1 MYLIILLSLL
11 QSIKIQVIMWG
22 ILWGKMTKKHPNNE
36 LTALKVRKLDIPGR
50 YADGNN
56 LYLEIDKSGARRW
69 TLRVTVLGRRRDMGL
84 GGVSTVSLE
93 EARELAYQYKKI
105 ARSGGDPIL
114 ERQKNK
120 GLQTTLIHCAKK
132 VHQINLP
139 TWKNQKFAK
148 QWFSSLEHHVFPTI
162 GKLPIS
168 QVTSADILRV
178 LTPIWNTKGDTAK
191 KIKQRLR
198 MIIKWARA
206 QGYFQGDDPV
216 ELAEQALPKQLKSD
230 DHHKSLEFEK
240 LPEMISNLRKSKISL
255 PTKLALEFTILSACR
270 TNEVLNAKWEEI
282 DLTKLVWSIPSE
294 RMKGGKVHQVPLTD
308 RMTVILND
316 CKKLKTNN
324 DLLFPSEINGEALSN
339 NTMRLALKKRL
350 KVDATVHGM
359 RSSFKDWASETTN
372 FANEVSEMALA
383 HSISNKTELA
393 YRRRT
398 LIEKRRQLMQ
408 KWSDY
413 LNNKEGE
420 VIELYKTGE
429 L

>member
-1 MYLIILLSLL
+1 
-11 QSIKIQVIMWG
+11 MWG
-22 ILWGKMTKKHPNNE
+22 ISWGKMTKKHPNNE
-36 LTALKVRKLDIPGR
+36 LTALKIKKLTIPGR

-56 LYLEIDKSGARRW
+56 LYLEVDKSGARRW
-69 TLRVTVLGRRRDMGL
+69 TLRVTILGRRRDMGL
-84 GGVSTVSLE
+84 GGISTVSLE
-93 EARELAYQYKKI
+93 EARELAYQYRKI

-114 ERQKNK
+114 ERQKNR
-120 GLQTTLIHCAKK
+120 GLQTTLIYCAKK
-132 VHQINLP
+132 VHAINLP
-139 TWKNQKFAK
+139 TWKNEKFAK
-148 QWFSSLEHHVFPTI
+148 QWLSSLEHHVFPTI

-270 TNEVLNAKWEEI
+270 TSEVLNAKWEEI
-282 DLTKLVWSIPSE
+282 DLTKLIWSIPSE

-350 KVDATVHGM
+350 KIDATVHGM

-383 HSISNKTELA
+383 HTISNKTELA

-398 LIEKRRQLMQ
+398 LIEKRRHLMQ

-420 VIELYKTGE
+420 VIELYKTAE

>member
-1 MYLIILLSLL
+1 
-11 QSIKIQVIMWG
+11 MWG
-22 ILWGKMTKKHPNNE
+22 ISWGKMTKKHPNNE
-36 LTALKVRKLDIPGR
+36 LTALKIKKLTIPGR

-56 LYLEIDKSGARRW
+56 LYLEVDKSGARRW
-69 TLRVTVLGRRRDMGL
+69 TLRVTILGRRRDMGL
-84 GGVSTVSLE
+84 GGISTVSLE
-93 EARELAYQYKKI
+93 EARELAYQYRKI

-114 ERQKNK
+114 ERQKNR
-120 GLQTTLIHCAKK
+120 GLQTTLIYCTKK
-132 VHQINLP
+132 VHEINLP
-139 TWKNQKFAK
+139 TWKNEKFAK
-148 QWFSSLEHHVFPTI
+148 QWLSSLEHHVFPTI

-270 TNEVLNAKWEEI
+270 TSEVLNAKWEEI
-282 DLTKLVWSIPSE
+282 DLTKLIWSIPSE

-316 CKKLKTNN
+316 CKKLKTHN

-339 NTMRLALKKRL
+339 NTLRLALKKRL
-350 KVDATVHGM
+350 KIDATVHGM

-383 HSISNKTELA
+383 HTISNKTELA

-398 LIEKRRQLMQ
+398 LIEKRRHLMQ

-420 VIELYKTGE
+420 VIELYKTAE

>member
-1 MYLIILLSLL
+1 
-11 QSIKIQVIMWG
+11 MWG

-316 CKKLKTNN
+316 CKRLKTNN

-350 KVDATVHGM
+350 NVDATVHGM

-383 HSISNKTELA
+383 HTISNKTELA

-413 LNNKEGE
+413 LNNKKGE
-420 VIELYKTGE
+420 VIELYKTAE

>member
-1 MYLIILLSLL
+1 
-11 QSIKIQVIMWG
+11 MWG

-36 LTALKVRKLDIPGR
+36 LTTLKVRKLDIPGR

-69 TLRVTVLGRRRDMGL
+69 ILRVTVLGRRRDMGL

-93 EARELAYQYKKI
+93 EARELAYKYKKI
-105 ARSGGDPIL
+105 ARSDGDPIL

-120 GLQTTLIHCAKK
+120 GLQTTLVYCAKK

-178 LTPIWNTKGDTAK
+178 LTPIWNTKADTAK

-282 DLTKLVWSIPSE
+282 DLTKLLWSIPSE

-383 HSISNKTELA
+383 HTISNKTELA

>member
-1 MYLIILLSLL
+1 
-11 QSIKIQVIMWG
+11 MWG

-383 HSISNKTELA
+383 HTISNKTELA

>member
-1 MYLIILLSLL
+1 
-11 QSIKIQVIMWG
+11 MWG
-22 ILWGKMTKKHPNNE
+22 ISWGKMTKKHPNNE
-36 LTALKVRKLDIPGR
+36 LTALKIKKLTIPGR

-56 LYLEIDKSGARRW
+56 LYLEVDKSGARRW
-69 TLRVTVLGRRRDMGL
+69 TLRVTILGRRRDMGL
-84 GGVSTVSLE
+84 GGISTVSLE
-93 EARELAYQYKKI
+93 EARELAYQYRKI

-114 ERQKNK
+114 ERQKNR
-120 GLQTTLIHCAKK
+120 GLQTTLIYCTKK
-132 VHQINLP
+132 VHEINLP
-139 TWKNQKFAK
+139 TWKNEKFAK
-148 QWFSSLEHHVFPTI
+148 QWLSSLEHHVFPTI

-206 QGYFQGDDPV
+206 QGFFQGDDPV

-270 TNEVLNAKWEEI
+270 TSEVLNAKWEEI
-282 DLTKLVWSIPSE
+282 DLTKLIWSIPSE

-383 HSISNKTELA
+383 HTISNKTELA

-398 LIEKRRQLMQ
+398 LIEKRRHLMQ

-420 VIELYKTGE
+420 VIELYKTAE

>member
-1 MYLIILLSLL
+1 
-11 QSIKIQVIMWG
+11 MWG
-22 ILWGKMTKKHPNNE
+22 ISWGKMTKKHPNNE
-36 LTALKVRKLDIPGR
+36 LTALKIKKLTIPGR

-56 LYLEIDKSGARRW
+56 LYLEVDKSGARRW
-69 TLRVTVLGRRRDMGL
+69 TLRVTILGRRRDMGL
-84 GGVSTVSLE
+84 GGISTVSLE
-93 EARELAYQYKKI
+93 EARELAYQYRKI

-114 ERQKNK
+114 ERQKNR
-120 GLQTTLIHCAKK
+120 GLQTTLIYCTKK
-132 VHQINLP
+132 VHEINLP
-139 TWKNQKFAK
+139 TWKNEKFAK
-148 QWFSSLEHHVFPTI
+148 QWLSSLEHHVFPTI

-270 TNEVLNAKWEEI
+270 TSEVLNAKWEEI
-282 DLTKLVWSIPSE
+282 DLTKLIWSIPSE

-383 HSISNKTELA
+383 HTISNKTELA

-398 LIEKRRQLMQ
+398 LIEKRRHLMQ

-420 VIELYKTGE
+420 VIELYKTAE

>member
-1 MYLIILLSLL
+1 
-11 QSIKIQVIMWG
+11 MWG

-294 RMKGGKVHQVPLTD
+294 TMKGGKVHQVPLTD

-383 HSISNKTELA
+383 HTISNKTELA

-413 LNNKEGE
+413 LNNKKGE
-420 VIELYKTGE
+420 VIELYKTAE

>member
-1 MYLIILLSLL
+1 
-11 QSIKIQVIMWG
+11 
-22 ILWGKMTKKHPNNE
+22 MTKKHPNNE
-36 LTALKVRKLDIPGR
+36 LTTLKVKKLTIPGR

-56 LYLEIDKSGARRW
+56 LYLEVDKSGARRW
-69 TLRVTVLGRRRDMGL
+69 TLRVTILGRRRDMGL
-84 GGVSTVSLE
+84 GGISTVSLE
-93 EARELAYQYKKI
+93 EARELAYQYRKI

-114 ERQKNK
+114 ERQKNR
-120 GLQTTLIHCAKK
+120 GLQTTLIYCTKK
-132 VHQINLP
+132 VHEINLP
-139 TWKNQKFAK
+139 TWKNEKFAK
-148 QWFSSLEHHVFPTI
+148 QWLSSLEHHVFPAI

-216 ELAEQALPKQLKSD
+216 ELAEQALPKQLKSN

-270 TNEVLNAKWEEI
+270 TSEVLEAKWEEI
-282 DLTKLVWSIPSE
+282 DLTKLIWSIPSE

-324 DLLFPSEINGEALSN
+324 NLLFPSEINGEALSN

-350 KVDATVHGM
+350 NVDATVHGM

-383 HSISNKTELA
+383 HTISNKTELA

-398 LIEKRRQLMQ
+398 LIEKRRQLMK

-420 VIELYKTGE
+420 VIELYKTGK

>member
-1 MYLIILLSLL
+1 
-11 QSIKIQVIMWG
+11 MWG

-240 LPEMISNLRKSKISL
+240 LPEMISNLKKSKISL

-383 HSISNKTELA
+383 HTISNKTELA

-398 LIEKRRQLMQ
+398 LIEKRRHLMQ

-420 VIELYKTGE
+420 VIELYKTAE

>member
-1 MYLIILLSLL
+1 
-11 QSIKIQVIMWG
+11 MWG

-120 GLQTTLIHCAKK
+120 GLQTTLIYCAKK

-240 LPEMISNLRKSKISL
+240 LPEMISNLKKSKISL

-350 KVDATVHGM
+350 KIDATVHGM

-383 HSISNKTELA
+383 HTISNKTELA

-408 KWSDY
+408 RWSDY

-420 VIELYKTGE
+420 VIELYKTAE

>member
-1 MYLIILLSLL
+1 
-11 QSIKIQVIMWG
+11 
-22 ILWGKMTKKHPNNE
+22 MTKKHPNNE
-36 LTALKVRKLDIPGR
+36 LTALKIKKLTIPGR

-56 LYLEIDKSGARRW
+56 LYLEVDKSGARRW
-69 TLRVTVLGRRRDMGL
+69 TLRVTILGRRRDMGL
-84 GGVSTVSLE
+84 GGISTVSLE
-93 EARELAYQYKKI
+93 EARELAYQYRKI

-114 ERQKNK
+114 ERQKNR
-120 GLQTTLIHCAKK
+120 GLQTTLIYCTKK
-132 VHQINLP
+132 VHEINLP
-139 TWKNQKFAK
+139 TWKNEKFAK
-148 QWFSSLEHHVFPTI
+148 QWLSSLEHHVFPTI
-162 GKLPIS
+162 GKIPIS
-168 QVTSADILRV
+168 QVTSSDILRV

-240 LPEMISNLRKSKISL
+240 LPEMITNLRKSKISL

-270 TNEVLNAKWEEI
+270 TSEVLNAKWEEI
-282 DLTKLVWSIPSE
+282 DLTKLIWSIPSE

-383 HSISNKTELA
+383 HTISNKTELA

-398 LIEKRRQLMQ
+398 LIEKRRHLMQ

-420 VIELYKTGE
+420 VIELYKTAE

>member
-1 MYLIILLSLL
+1 
-11 QSIKIQVIMWG
+11 MWG

-69 TLRVTVLGRRRDMGL
+69 TLRVTILGRRRDMGL

-120 GLQTTLIHCAKK
+120 GLQTTLIYCAKK

-383 HSISNKTELA
+383 HTISNKTELA

-408 KWSDY
+408 RWSDY

-420 VIELYKTGE
+420 VIELYKTAE

>member
-1 MYLIILLSLL
+1 
-11 QSIKIQVIMWG
+11 MWG
-22 ILWGKMTKKHPNNE
+22 ISWGKMTKKHPNNE
-36 LTALKVRKLDIPGR
+36 LTALKIKKLTIPGR

-56 LYLEIDKSGARRW
+56 LYLEVDKSGARRW
-69 TLRVTVLGRRRDMGL
+69 TLRVTILGRRRDMGL
-84 GGVSTVSLE
+84 GGISTVSLE
-93 EARELAYQYKKI
+93 EARELAYQYRKI

-114 ERQKNK
+114 ERQKNR
-120 GLQTTLIHCAKK
+120 GLQTTLIYCTKK
-132 VHQINLP
+132 VHAINLP
-139 TWKNQKFAK
+139 TWKNEKFAK
-148 QWFSSLEHHVFPTI
+148 QWLSSLEHHVFPTI

-206 QGYFQGDDPV
+206 QGCFQGDDPV

-270 TNEVLNAKWEEI
+270 TSEVLNAKWEEI
-282 DLTKLVWSIPSE
+282 DLTKLIWSIPSE

-350 KVDATVHGM
+350 KIDATVHGM

-383 HSISNKTELA
+383 HTISNKTELA

-398 LIEKRRQLMQ
+398 LIEKRRHLMQ

-420 VIELYKTGE
+420 VIELYKTAE

>member
-1 MYLIILLSLL
+1 
-11 QSIKIQVIMWG
+11 MWG
-22 ILWGKMTKKHPNNE
+22 ISWGKMTKKHPNNE
-36 LTALKVRKLDIPGR
+36 LTALKIKKLTIPGR

-56 LYLEIDKSGARRW
+56 LYLEVDKSGARRW
-69 TLRVTVLGRRRDMGL
+69 TLRVTILGRRRDMGL
-84 GGVSTVSLE
+84 GGISTVSLE
-93 EARELAYQYKKI
+93 EARELAYQYRKI

-114 ERQKNK
+114 ERQKNR
-120 GLQTTLIHCAKK
+120 GLQTTLIYCTKK
-132 VHQINLP
+132 VHAINLP
-139 TWKNQKFAK
+139 TWKNEKFAK
-148 QWFSSLEHHVFPTI
+148 QWLSSLEHHVFPTI

-255 PTKLALEFTILSACR
+255 TTKLALEFTILSACR
-270 TNEVLNAKWEEI
+270 TSEVLNAKWEEI
-282 DLTKLVWSIPSE
+282 DLTKLIWSIPSE
-294 RMKGGKVHQVPLTD
+294 RMKGGKIHQVPLTD

-383 HSISNKTELA
+383 HTISNKTELA

-398 LIEKRRQLMQ
+398 LIEKRRHLMQ

-420 VIELYKTGE
+420 VIELYKTAE

>member
-1 MYLIILLSLL
+1 
-11 QSIKIQVIMWG
+11 MWG
-22 ILWGKMTKKHPNNE
+22 ISWGKMTKKHPNNE
-36 LTALKVRKLDIPGR
+36 LTALKIKKLTIPGR

-56 LYLEIDKSGARRW
+56 LYLEVDKSGARRW
-69 TLRVTVLGRRRDMGL
+69 TLRVTILGRRRDMGL
-84 GGVSTVSLE
+84 GGISTVSLE
-93 EARELAYQYKKI
+93 EARELAYQYRKI

-114 ERQKNK
+114 ERQKNR
-120 GLQTTLIHCAKK
+120 GLQTTLIYCTKK
-132 VHQINLP
+132 VHEINLP
-139 TWKNQKFAK
+139 TWKNEKFAK
-148 QWFSSLEHHVFPTI
+148 QWLSSLEHHVFPTI

-270 TNEVLNAKWEEI
+270 TSEVLNAKWEEI
-282 DLTKLVWSIPSE
+282 DLTKLIWSIPSE

-316 CKKLKTNN
+316 CKKLKTHN
-324 DLLFPSEINGEALSN
+324 DLLFPREINGEALSN

-383 HSISNKTELA
+383 HTISNKTELA

-398 LIEKRRQLMQ
+398 LIEKRRHLMQ

-420 VIELYKTGE
+420 VIELYKTAE

>member
-1 MYLIILLSLL
+1 
-11 QSIKIQVIMWG
+11 MWG
-22 ILWGKMTKKHPNNE
+22 ISWGKMTKKHPNNE
-36 LTALKVRKLDIPGR
+36 LTALKIKKLTIPGR

-56 LYLEIDKSGARRW
+56 LYLEVDKSGARRW
-69 TLRVTVLGRRRDMGL
+69 TLRVTILGRRRDMGL
-84 GGVSTVSLE
+84 GGISTVSLE
-93 EARELAYQYKKI
+93 EARELAYQYRKI

-114 ERQKNK
+114 ERQKNR
-120 GLQTTLIHCAKK
+120 GLQTTLIYCTKK
-132 VHQINLP
+132 VHEINLP
-139 TWKNQKFAK
+139 TWKNEKFAK
-148 QWFSSLEHHVFPTI
+148 QWLSSLEHHVFPTI

-270 TNEVLNAKWEEI
+270 TSEVLNAKWEEI
-282 DLTKLVWSIPSE
+282 DLTKSIWSIPSE

-383 HSISNKTELA
+383 HTISNKTELA

-398 LIEKRRQLMQ
+398 LIEKRRHLMQ

-420 VIELYKTGE
+420 VIELYKTAE

>member
-1 MYLIILLSLL
+1 
-11 QSIKIQVIMWG
+11 MWG
-22 ILWGKMTKKHPNNE
+22 ISWGKMTKKHPNNE
-36 LTALKVRKLDIPGR
+36 LTALKIKKLTIPGR

-56 LYLEIDKSGARRW
+56 LYLEVDKSGARRW
-69 TLRVTVLGRRRDMGL
+69 TLRVTILGRRRDMGL
-84 GGVSTVSLE
+84 GGISTVSLE
-93 EARELAYQYKKI
+93 EARELAYQYRKI

-114 ERQKNK
+114 ERQKNR
-120 GLQTTLIHCAKK
+120 GLQTTLIYCTKK
-132 VHQINLP
+132 VHEINLP
-139 TWKNQKFAK
+139 TWKNEKFAK
-148 QWFSSLEHHVFPTI
+148 QWLSSLEHHVFPTI

-270 TNEVLNAKWEEI
+270 TSEVLNAKWEEI
-282 DLTKLVWSIPSE
+282 DLTKLIWSIPPE

-350 KVDATVHGM
+350 KIDATVHGM

-383 HSISNKTELA
+383 HTISNKTELA

-398 LIEKRRQLMQ
+398 LIEKRRHLMQ

-420 VIELYKTGE
+420 VIELYKTAE

>member
-1 MYLIILLSLL
+1 
-11 QSIKIQVIMWG
+11 MWG

-36 LTALKVRKLDIPGR
+36 LTALKIKKLTIPGR

-56 LYLEIDKSGARRW
+56 LYLEVDKSGARRW
-69 TLRVTVLGRRRDMGL
+69 TLRVTILGRRRDMGL
-84 GGVSTVSLE
+84 GGISTVSLE
-93 EARELAYQYKKI
+93 EARELAYQYRKI

-114 ERQKNK
+114 ERQKK
-120 GLQTTLIHCAKK
+120 RGLQTTLIYCTKK

-139 TWKNQKFAK
+139 TWKNEKFAK
-148 QWFSSLEHHVFPTI
+148 QWLSSLEHHVFPTI

-270 TNEVLNAKWEEI
+270 TSEVLNAKWEEI
-282 DLTKLVWSIPSE
+282 DLTKLIWSIPSE

-383 HSISNKTELA
+383 HTISNKTELA

-420 VIELYKTGE
+420 VIELYKTAE

>member
-1 MYLIILLSLL
+1 
-11 QSIKIQVIMWG
+11 MWG

-36 LTALKVRKLDIPGR
+36 LTALKIKKLTIPGR

-56 LYLEIDKSGARRW
+56 LYLEVDKSGARRW
-69 TLRVTVLGRRRDMGL
+69 TLRVTILGRRRDMGL
-84 GGVSTVSLE
+84 GGISTVSLE
-93 EARELAYQYKKI
+93 EARELAYQYRKI

-114 ERQKNK
+114 ERQKNR
-120 GLQTTLIHCAKK
+120 GLQTSLIYCTKK
-132 VHQINLP
+132 VHEINLP

-148 QWFSSLEHHVFPTI
+148 QWLSSLEHHVFPTI
-162 GKLPIS
+162 GKIPIS

-240 LPEMISNLRKSKISL
+240 LPEMISNLRKSQISL

-270 TNEVLNAKWEEI
+270 TSEVLNAKWEEI
-282 DLTKLVWSIPSE
+282 DLTKLIWSIPSE

-316 CKKLKTNN
+316 CKKLKTKN

-383 HSISNKTELA
+383 HTISNKTELA

-398 LIEKRRQLMQ
+398 LIEKRRHLMQ

-420 VIELYKTGE
+420 VIELYKTAE

>member
-1 MYLIILLSLL
+1 
-11 QSIKIQVIMWG
+11 
-22 ILWGKMTKKHPNNE
+22 MTKKHPNNE
-36 LTALKVRKLDIPGR
+36 LTALKIKKLTIPGR

-56 LYLEIDKSGARRW
+56 LYLEVDKSGARRW
-69 TLRVTVLGRRRDMGL
+69 TLRVTILGRRRDMGL
-84 GGVSTVSLE
+84 GGISTVSLE
-93 EARELAYQYKKI
+93 EARELAYQYRKI

-114 ERQKNK
+114 ERQKNR
-120 GLQTTLIHCAKK
+120 GLQTTLIYCTKK
-132 VHQINLP
+132 VHAINLP
-139 TWKNQKFAK
+139 TWKNEKFAK
-148 QWFSSLEHHVFPTI
+148 QWLSSLEHHVFPTI

-255 PTKLALEFTILSACR
+255 TTKLALEFTILSACR
-270 TNEVLNAKWEEI
+270 TSEVLNAKWEEI
-282 DLTKLVWSIPSE
+282 DLTKLIWSIPSE

-383 HSISNKTELA
+383 HTISNKTELA

-398 LIEKRRQLMQ
+398 LIEKRRHLMQ

-420 VIELYKTGE
+420 VIELYKTAE

>member
-1 MYLIILLSLL
+1 
-11 QSIKIQVIMWG
+11 MWG

-350 KVDATVHGM
+350 KIDATVHGM

-383 HSISNKTELA
+383 HTISNKTELA

-408 KWSDY
+408 RWSDY

-420 VIELYKTGE
+420 VIELYKTAE

>member
-1 MYLIILLSLL
+1 
-11 QSIKIQVIMWG
+11 MWG

-350 KVDATVHGM
+350 NVDATVHGM

-383 HSISNKTELA
+383 HTISNKTELA

-420 VIELYKTGE
+420 VIELYKTAE

>member
-1 MYLIILLSLL
+1 
-11 QSIKIQVIMWG
+11 MWG
-22 ILWGKMTKKHPNNE
+22 ISWGKMTKKHPNNE
-36 LTALKVRKLDIPGR
+36 LTALKIKKLTIPGR

-56 LYLEIDKSGARRW
+56 LYLEVDKSGARRW
-69 TLRVTVLGRRRDMGL
+69 TLRVTILGRRRDMGL
-84 GGVSTVSLE
+84 GGISTVSLE
-93 EARELAYQYKKI
+93 EARELAYQYRKI

-114 ERQKNK
+114 ERQKNR
-120 GLQTTLIHCAKK
+120 GLQTTLIYCTKK
-132 VHQINLP
+132 VHAINLP
-139 TWKNQKFAK
+139 TWKNEKFAK
-148 QWFSSLEHHVFPTI
+148 QWLSSLEHHVFPTI

-270 TNEVLNAKWEEI
+270 TSEVLNAKWEEI
-282 DLTKLVWSIPSE
+282 DLTKLIWSIPSE

-324 DLLFPSEINGEALSN
+324 DLLFPSEINGVALSN

-383 HSISNKTELA
+383 HTISNKTELA

-420 VIELYKTGE
+420 VIELYKTAE

>member
-1 MYLIILLSLL
+1 
-11 QSIKIQVIMWG
+11 MWG
-22 ILWGKMTKKHPNNE
+22 ISWGKMTKKHPNNE
-36 LTALKVRKLDIPGR
+36 LTALKIKKLTIPGR

-56 LYLEIDKSGARRW
+56 LYLEVDKSGARRW
-69 TLRVTVLGRRRDMGL
+69 TLRVTILGRRRDMGL
-84 GGVSTVSLE
+84 GGISTVSLE
-93 EARELAYQYKKI
+93 EARELAYQYRKI

-114 ERQKNK
+114 ERQKNR
-120 GLQTTLIHCAKK
+120 GLQTTLIYCTKK
-132 VHQINLP
+132 VHEINLP
-139 TWKNQKFAK
+139 TWKNEKFAK
-148 QWFSSLEHHVFPTI
+148 QWLSSLEHHVFPTI

-270 TNEVLNAKWEEI
+270 TSEVLNAKWEEI
-282 DLTKLVWSIPSE
+282 DLTKLIWSIPSE

-316 CKKLKTNN
+316 CKKLKTHN

-350 KVDATVHGM
+350 KIDATVHGM

-383 HSISNKTELA
+383 HTISNKTELA

-398 LIEKRRQLMQ
+398 LIEKRRHLMQ

-420 VIELYKTGE
+420 VIELYKTAE

>member
-1 MYLIILLSLL
+1 
-11 QSIKIQVIMWG
+11 MWG
-22 ILWGKMTKKHPNNE
+22 ISWGKMTKKHPNNE
-36 LTALKVRKLDIPGR
+36 LTALKIKKLTIPGR

-56 LYLEIDKSGARRW
+56 LYLEVDKSGARRW
-69 TLRVTVLGRRRDMGL
+69 TLRVTILGRRRDMGL
-84 GGVSTVSLE
+84 GGISTVSLE
-93 EARELAYQYKKI
+93 EARELAYQYRKI

-114 ERQKNK
+114 ERQKNR
-120 GLQTTLIHCAKK
+120 GLQTTLIYCTKK
-132 VHQINLP
+132 VHEINLP
-139 TWKNQKFAK
+139 TWKNEKFAK
-148 QWFSSLEHHVFPTI
+148 QWLSSLEHHVFPTI

-270 TNEVLNAKWEEI
+270 TSEVLNAKWEEI
-282 DLTKLVWSIPSE
+282 DLTKLIWSIPSE

-350 KVDATVHGM
+350 KIDATVHGM

-383 HSISNKTELA
+383 HTISNKTELA

-420 VIELYKTGE
+420 VIELYKTAE

>member
-1 MYLIILLSLL
+1 
-11 QSIKIQVIMWG
+11 MWG

-240 LPEMISNLRKSKISL
+240 LPEMISKLRKSKISL

-270 TNEVLNAKWEEI
+270 TSEVLNAKWEEI
-282 DLTKLVWSIPSE
+282 DLTKLIWSIPSE

-339 NTMRLALKKRL
+339 NTMRFALKKRL
-350 KVDATVHGM
+350 KIDATVHGM

-383 HSISNKTELA
+383 HTISNKTELA

-398 LIEKRRQLMQ
+398 LIEKRRHLMQ

-420 VIELYKTGE
+420 VIELYKTAE

>member
-1 MYLIILLSLL
+1 
-11 QSIKIQVIMWG
+11 MWG

-230 DHHKSLEFEK
+230 HHHKSLEFEK

-383 HSISNKTELA
+383 HTISNKTELA

-413 LNNKEGE
+413 LNNKKGE
-420 VIELYKTGE
+420 VIELYKTAE

>member
-1 MYLIILLSLL
+1 
-11 QSIKIQVIMWG
+11 MWG

-148 QWFSSLEHHVFPTI
+148 QWFSSLEHHVFPAI

-178 LTPIWNTKGDTAK
+178 LIPIWNTKGDTAK

-270 TNEVLNAKWEEI
+270 TSEVLNAKWEEI
-282 DLTKLVWSIPSE
+282 DLTKLIWSIPSE
-294 RMKGGKVHQVPLTD
+294 RMKGGKIHQVPLTD

-383 HSISNKTELA
+383 HTISNKTELA

-413 LNNKEGE
+413 LNNKKGE
-420 VIELYKTGE
+420 VIELYKTAE

>member
-1 MYLIILLSLL
+1 
-11 QSIKIQVIMWG
+11 MWG
-22 ILWGKMTKKHPNNE
+22 ISWGKMTKKHPNNE
-36 LTALKVRKLDIPGR
+36 LTALKIKKLTIPGR

-56 LYLEIDKSGARRW
+56 LYLEVDKSGARRW
-69 TLRVTVLGRRRDMGL
+69 TLRVTILGRRRDMGL
-84 GGVSTVSLE
+84 GGISTVSLE
-93 EARELAYQYKKI
+93 EARELAYQYRKI

-114 ERQKNK
+114 ERQKNR
-120 GLQTTLIHCAKK
+120 GLQTTLIYCAKK
-132 VHQINLP
+132 VHEINLP
-139 TWKNQKFAK
+139 TWKNEKFAK
-148 QWFSSLEHHVFPTI
+148 QWLSSLEHHVFPTI

-270 TNEVLNAKWEEI
+270 TSEVLNAKWEEI
-282 DLTKLVWSIPSE
+282 DLTKLIWSIPSE

-383 HSISNKTELA
+383 HTISNKTELA

-398 LIEKRRQLMQ
+398 LIEKRRHLMQ

-420 VIELYKTGE
+420 VIELYKTAE

>member
-1 MYLIILLSLL
+1 
-11 QSIKIQVIMWG
+11 MWG
-22 ILWGKMTKKHPNNE
+22 ISWGKMTKKHPNNE
-36 LTALKVRKLDIPGR
+36 LTALKIKKLTIPGR

-56 LYLEIDKSGARRW
+56 LYLEVDKSGARRW
-69 TLRVTVLGRRRDMGL
+69 TLRVTILGRRRDMGL
-84 GGVSTVSLE
+84 GGISTVSLE
-93 EARELAYQYKKI
+93 EARELAYQYRKI
-105 ARSGGDPIL
+105 ARSGSDPIL
-114 ERQKNK
+114 ERQKNR
-120 GLQTTLIHCAKK
+120 GLQTTLIYCTKK
-132 VHQINLP
+132 VHEINLP
-139 TWKNQKFAK
+139 TWKNEKFAK
-148 QWFSSLEHHVFPTI
+148 QWLSSLEHHVFPTI

-270 TNEVLNAKWEEI
+270 TSEVLNAKWEEI
-282 DLTKLVWSIPSE
+282 DLTKLIWSIPSE

-350 KVDATVHGM
+350 KIDATVHGM

-383 HSISNKTELA
+383 HTISNKTELA

-398 LIEKRRQLMQ
+398 LIEKRRHLMQ

-420 VIELYKTGE
+420 VIELYKTAE

>member
-1 MYLIILLSLL
+1 MKTYIIHKKLS
-11 QSIKIQVIMWG
+11 KP
-22 ILWGKMTKKHPNNE
+22 GK
-36 LTALKVRKLDIPGR
+36 

-56 LYLEIDKSGARRW
+56 LYLQIDISGARRW
-69 TLRVTVLGRRRDMGL
+69 ILRLTVGHRRRDMGL
-84 GGVSTVSLE
+84 GSTMIVSLE
-93 EARELAYQYKKI
+93 KARQLARLYRGI
-105 ARSGGDPIL
+105 AKSGGDPFL
-114 ERQKNK
+114 ERQKERGFK
-120 GLQTTLIHCAKK
+120 VTFAYCAQK
-132 VHQINLP
+132 VHELNKP
-139 TWKNQKFAK
+139 TWKNEKFAL
-148 QWFSSLEHHVFPTI
+148 QWYSSLENHVLPKI
-162 GKLPIS
+162 GELPVS
-168 QVTSADILRV
+168 QITSSDILGV
-178 LTPIWNTKGDTAK
+178 LSPIWNTRTDTARK
-191 KIKQRLR
+191 LKQRIRL
-198 MIIKWARA
+198 IIKWARA
-206 QGYFQGDDPV
+206 KGFFQGDDPV

-270 TNEVLNAKWEEI
+270 TSEVLNAKWEEI
-282 DLTKLVWSIPSE
+282 DLTKLIWSIPSK

-383 HSISNKTELA
+383 HTISNKTELA

-398 LIEKRRQLMQ
+398 LIEKRRHLMQ

-420 VIELYKTGE
+420 VIELYKTAE

>member
-1 MYLIILLSLL
+1 
-11 QSIKIQVIMWG
+11 MWG

-383 HSISNKTELA
+383 HTISNKTELA

-413 LNNKEGE
+413 LNNKKGE
-420 VIELYKTGE
+420 VIELYKTAE

>member
-1 MYLIILLSLL
+1 
-11 QSIKIQVIMWG
+11 
-22 ILWGKMTKKHPNNE
+22 MTKKHPNNE
-36 LTALKVRKLDIPGR
+36 LTALKIKKLTIPGR

-56 LYLEIDKSGARRW
+56 LYLEVDKSGARRW
-69 TLRVTVLGRRRDMGL
+69 TLRVTILGRRRDMGL
-84 GGVSTVSLE
+84 GGISTVSLE
-93 EARELAYQYKKI
+93 EARELAYQYRKI

-114 ERQKNK
+114 ERQKNR
-120 GLQTTLIHCAKK
+120 GLQTTLIYCTKK
-132 VHQINLP
+132 VHAINLP
-139 TWKNQKFAK
+139 TWKNEKFAK
-148 QWFSSLEHHVFPTI
+148 QWLSSLEHHVFPTI

-255 PTKLALEFTILSACR
+255 TTKLALEFTILSACR
-270 TNEVLNAKWEEI
+270 TSEVLNAKWEEI
-282 DLTKLVWSIPSE
+282 DLTKLIWSIPPE

-383 HSISNKTELA
+383 HTISNKTELA

-398 LIEKRRQLMQ
+398 LIEKRRHLMQ

-420 VIELYKTGE
+420 VIELYKTAE

>member
-1 MYLIILLSLL
+1 
-11 QSIKIQVIMWG
+11 MWG
-22 ILWGKMTKKHPNNE
+22 ISWGKMTKKHPNNE
-36 LTALKVRKLDIPGR
+36 LTALKIKKLTIPGR

-56 LYLEIDKSGARRW
+56 LYLEVDKSGARRW
-69 TLRVTVLGRRRDMGL
+69 TLRVTILGRRRDMGL
-84 GGVSTVSLE
+84 GGISTVSLE
-93 EARELAYQYKKI
+93 EARELAYQYRKI

-114 ERQKNK
+114 ERQKNR
-120 GLQTTLIHCAKK
+120 GLQTTLIYCTKK
-132 VHQINLP
+132 VHAINLP
-139 TWKNQKFAK
+139 TWKNEKFAK
-148 QWFSSLEHHVFPTI
+148 QWLSSLEHHVFPTI

-270 TNEVLNAKWEEI
+270 TSEVLNAKWEEI
-282 DLTKLVWSIPSE
+282 DLTKLIWSIPSE

-350 KVDATVHGM
+350 KIDATVHGM

-383 HSISNKTELA
+383 HTISNKTELA

-398 LIEKRRQLMQ
+398 LIEKRRHLMQ

-420 VIELYKTGE
+420 VIELYKTAE